1 MAKDIEN
8 SAGGSVTVTTTSK
21 VVLTHT
27 PVTGEAALSADELR
41 IWNTG
46 ATDVRVGINDN
57 TTDFDENIADRGL
70 IPAGEE
76 FYFVTNGRKP
86 IKSFVVGTESGSTTI
101 SFCAY

>member
-1 MAKDIEN
+1 MAKNIEN
-8 SAGGSVTVTTTSK
+8 SAGGTATASTSSQSI
-21 VVLTHT
+21 VVHT
-27 PVTGEAALSADELR
+27 QVTGESALSADELR

-46 ATDVRVGINDN
+46 ATAVRIGINDN

-86 IKSFVVGTESGSTTI
+86 IKSFVVGTESGSSTI